1 MMRFLCALV
10 VSFAVPV
17 AMAELEH
24 DHGGHDHTYIGRNAD
39 GQWGT
44 ADDSQLWIFATPD
57 QPLWDT
63 IHMEPTGDWIGG
75 KQIYEAELDC
85 WHSAHPDSG
94 LFQLGGA
101 DPAVV
106 PDWRI
111 GLKRISYSSSDS
123 FWMEDEN
130 TGLEILLED
139 GATFSFGSPVWGE
152 DMFNERQNLGA
163 WYFHIHT
170 GFLALADGPG
180 ESFSAT
186 FRVFDTGST
195 GFGESAD
202 YTIHFQTIPEPVT
215 LALLWVGGML
225 IRRNRFRSPNGS

>member
-1 MMRFLCALV
+1 MMRLLCALMI
-10 VSFAVPV
+10 SFAVPV

-24 DHGGHDHTYIGRNAD
+24 DHGGHMHTHVGRNAD

-63 IHMEPTGDWIGG
+63 IHMEPTGDWIGD

-94 LFQLGGA
+94 LFQLGGS
-101 DPAVV
+101 DPAVM

-111 GLKRISYSSSDS
+111 GLQRISFSNPVS
-123 FWMEDEN
+123 FWMEDEG
-130 TGLEILLED
+130 TGLEILLND
-139 GATFSFGSPVWGE
+139 GDMVSFGTPVW
-152 DMFNERQNLGA
+152 DDDLFNEHGTLGA
-163 WYFHIHT
+163 WHFHIHT
-170 GFLALADGPG
+170 GFLALASGPG

-186 FRVFDTGST
+186 FRVVDSGST
-195 GFGESAD
+195 GYGESAD
-202 YTIHFQTIPEPVT
+202 YTIYFQTIPEPVT
-215 LALLWVGGML
+215 LTLLLMGGIL
-225 IRRNRFRSPNGS
+225 VRRNRI